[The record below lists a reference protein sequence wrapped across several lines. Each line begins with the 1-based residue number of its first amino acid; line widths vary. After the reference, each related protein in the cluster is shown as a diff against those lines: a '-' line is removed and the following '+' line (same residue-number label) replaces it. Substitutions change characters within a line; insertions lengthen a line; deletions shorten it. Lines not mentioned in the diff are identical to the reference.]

1 MTPDENREERLA
13 DKPRGVGETARW
25 YGVDRRTLRGW
36 LQRVG
41 LHDLADWRSR
51 RLFTVKELERISE
64 AIGE

>member
-1 MTPDENREERLA
+1 MTPDEIREERLA

-41 LHDLADWRSR
+41 LQDLADWRSR

-64 AIGE
+64 SIGE